1 MTIDYRFGDVD
12 SHGAAIRA
20 RAASLQAVHQEIVRD
35 VLAAGDFWDGAGSA
49 ACQGLIAQLARNFQL
64 IYEQAGAHGQKV
76 LAAGG
81 NMAGTDSAVG
91 SRWA

>member
-1 MTIDYRFGDVD
+1 
-12 SHGAAIRA
+12 
-20 RAASLQAVHQEIVRD
+20 
-35 VLAAGDFWDGAGSA
+35 
-49 ACQGLIAQLARNFQL
+49 LIAQLARNFQL